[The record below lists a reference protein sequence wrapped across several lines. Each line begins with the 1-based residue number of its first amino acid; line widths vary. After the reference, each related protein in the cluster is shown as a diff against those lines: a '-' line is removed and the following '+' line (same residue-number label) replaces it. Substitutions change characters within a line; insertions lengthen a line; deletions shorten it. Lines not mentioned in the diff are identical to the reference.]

1 MGFRLRTKV
10 LRLIHTYRE
19 GCYQSGLQMITNRV
33 DLLSRWGYYDNR
45 YDIVLKRMYYFYT
58 FDEQTITEILN
69 WKNTTLSMRR
79 YFLFFALLLSSYIC
93 SETYN
98 FSRLDN
104 TNGLSNNQI
113 QCIFKDSRGFIWFGT
128 NFGLNRYDGYHVKVY
143 QSVKNDSN
151 SLVQNSI
158 PDIQEDLNGNVWI
171 RGNTSYVVLDVRKEI
186 FNRNLEPFLSKL
198 GVLFNPTL
206 VEIDK
211 DKNYYFYNQGDGIY
225 KYDVKL
231 KKLLRFMQSTDI
243 NKLSQGQV
251 SGFKA
256 ENGFLWV
263 MYQSGLLERF
273 NEKTNSV
280 DFRNRFIQEN
290 NSGSFIVKNL
300 YLDAEGCPWVFPGLG
315 DKGVLCYDLKKSN
328 WLIFGND
335 KKQFPQVEFKF
346 MNSVFVRD
354 VAEDHEGK
362 IWIATDHGG
371 IIIFD
376 KKSGEMTTLRSDPLN
391 PNSISQNS
399 VISLYCDSTGIMW
412 AGTYKNGVAF
422 YQPGM
427 LKFDKSPLFFY
438 QNSNLETKDCN
449 SLHEDKYGNL
459 WIGTNGGGLL
469 KLDGKTKHLQVYQNK
484 SNNPKSISSDIIISM
499 LEDRNGTMWFGTF
512 LGGLNQMKDESFV
525 RYLPDVNNPNSLSN
539 KNIYGLVEDTA
550 GNIWIA
556 TLGGGIDRLDL
567 TRKNFQRHDI
577 GNMPGMSSN
586 FILSLYS
593 KNSHLVYLSTSSGL
607 DVLNTAT
614 NSISSYFKDQTQ
626 LNKLSDLIIYNTIID
641 SRNQIWIAT
650 DNGINIYNPE
660 KNEFSY
666 LNKIN
671 GLPSDQVVSL
681 IEDNDGNIWAGTRN
695 GLASIHCSMNNETG
709 EYEYSVVSFD
719 EKDGL
724 VSSIFNQN
732 AVFKNKDGMIYFGC
746 TKGYTAFDPK
756 TIRFNSIEPQPRFTE
771 LFIGNELIKPGVTFR
786 NRIILDE
793 SVTHKNKI
801 VLNYNENNFTIHF
814 SALSYIHPEKN
825 RYRYQMKG
833 FDEEWIETRAGV
845 SSATYT
851 NLNRGRYE
859 LLVYA
864 SNNDNVWNKVP
875 ISLKIIIK
883 PPFWLTWWAI
893 MLYAFIVL
901 GLIWYIIYF
910 NLRKQKREFD
920 NTQRIREAKQLHEM
934 DEMKFRFFT
943 NISHEF
949 RTPLTLIISPVEK
962 LLHEVESEEQKSL
975 LAIIQRN
982 AYGLLTLVN
991 QLLDFRKLDVHKDT
1005 LNLSVGDIVAFIK
1018 DICYSFTDLANQK
1031 SVNFSFSTSISELSM
1046 EFDQEKI
1053 KKIVT
1058 NLLSNAFKF
1067 TSERGRIDVTLS
1079 LVQQLNNDKKLLK
1092 IAVSDT
1098 GIGIPEKDIE
1108 RIFERFYRVENQEN
1122 VHYTGTGV
1130 GLHIVSEYVKLHE
1143 GEISVESE
1151 TGKGSVFKVLIP
1163 ANLHFHEEII
1173 AQNGTEPEQ
1182 AEVITPEEESITED
1196 HKNKLPL
1203 MLIVDD
1209 NDDFRN
1215 FIATLFTGN
1224 YRILKASDGESAY
1237 KIILDRMPDMI
1248 ICDVMMPRMDGFE
1261 LCRLIKHDIRISHIP
1276 VILLTAK
1283 AGEDNKYKGLEA
1295 GAEDYIA
1302 KPFNMEMLALKV
1314 NRILERQKQTR
1325 EHFRKKVDIS
1335 PGEIEITSMDEKF
1348 VKKAVALVEAN
1359 IANSGFL
1366 VEDLCREMGM
1376 SRVYFYKKILSL
1388 TDKTPSEFI
1397 RFIRLKRAAD
1407 LLEKSQLFVN
1417 EVAFQVGFND
1427 PKYFRKYFKDEFG
1440 LSPNE
1445 YKKKFTV

>member
-1 MGFRLRTKV
+1 VFSNSFHGIQNITKI
-10 LRLIHTYRE
+10 LRLVRNDRE
-19 GCYQSGLQMITNRV
+19 ECYQSRLQMITDRV
-33 DLLSRWGYYDNR
+33 DLLSIWGYNDNS
-45 YDIVLKRMYYFYT
+45 YHIAQKHMHYFYT
-58 FDEQTITEILN
+58 FEANTE
-69 WKNTTLSMRR
+69 KATLFMRKC
-79 YFLFFALLLSSYIC
+79 FLLLSILFSSYIY

-113 QCIFKDSRGFIWFGT
+113 NCVFKDSRGFMWIGT

-151 SLVQNSI
+151 SLAQNWI
-158 PDIQEDLNGNVWI
+158 PDIQEDLYGNLWI
-171 RGNTSYVVLDVRKEI
+171 RGNQNYVVLDVKKEI
-186 FNRNLEPFLSKL
+186 FSRNLQSFLSRF
-198 GVLFNPTL
+198 GITFNPAI

-211 DKNYYFYNQGDGIY
+211 DKNYYFYNPGDGVY
-225 KYDVKL
+225 KYDVKRN
-231 KKLLRFMQSTDI
+231 KLISFLQSTDI

-251 SGFKA
+251 TSIKA
-256 ENGFLWV
+256 DKGFLWV
-263 MYQSGLLERF
+263 IYQSGLLERF
-273 NEKTNSV
+273 NEMTNSV
-280 DFRNRFIQEN
+280 DFRNRFIQDSN
-290 NSGSFIVKNL
+290 NGSFIPKNIF
-300 YLDAEGCPWVFPGLG
+300 LDSGGCPWIYPGLE
-315 DKGVLCYDLKKSN
+315 DKGVLYYDLKKSN
-328 WLIFGND
+328 WIVFGND
-335 KKQFPQVEFKF
+335 KKQFPQVEFR
-346 MNSVFVRD
+346 MMSSVFVRD

-362 IWIATDHGG
+362 VWIATDHGG
-371 IIIFD
+371 IFIF
-376 KKSGEMTTLRSDPLN
+376 KKSSNEMTVLRNDPIN

-399 VISLYCDSTGIMW
+399 VISLYCDNTGIMW

-438 QNSNLETKDCN
+438 QNPDLETKDCN

-469 KLDGKTKHLQVYQNK
+469 RLDGKTNQFKIYRNRTNDQT
-484 SNNPKSISSDIIISM
+484 SISSDIIISM

-512 LGGLNQMKDESFV
+512 LGGLNQMKNDRFV
-525 RYLPDVNNPNSLSN
+525 RYLPDINNPNSLSN
-539 KNIYGLVEDTA
+539 KNIYGLAEDTW

-556 TLGGGIDRLDL
+556 TLGGGVDKLDV

-586 FILSLYS
+586 FTLSLYTKDS
-593 KNSHLVYLSTSSGL
+593 RNIYVSTSAGL
-607 DVLNTAT
+607 DLLNTAT
-614 NSISSYFKDQTQ
+614 NAITSYFRNQSQ
-626 LNKLSDLIIYNTIID
+626 LNNLSDLIIYNTIVD
-641 SRNQIWIAT
+641 SKNQVWIAT
-650 DNGINIYNPE
+650 DNGINIYNPD
-660 KNEFSY
+660 
-666 LNKIN
+666 NKVFHYIN
-671 GLPSDQVVSL
+671 KTDGLPSDQVVSL
-681 IEDNDGNIWAGTRN
+681 VEDNEGNIWVGTRN
-695 GLASIHCSMNNETG
+695 GLACIYCSNNKDTG
-709 EYEYSVVSFD
+709 ENEYSVVSFD

-724 VSSIFNQN
+724 LSSIFNQN
-732 AVFKNKDGMIYFGC
+732 AVFKNKNGKVFFGC

-756 TIRFNSIEPQPRFTE
+756 TIRFNSIRPQPRFTE
-771 LFIGNELIKPGVTFR
+771 LYIGNDLIKPGLEFR
-786 NRIILDE
+786 NHIILDE
-793 SVTHKNKI
+793 SVTHKKRI
-801 VLNYNENNFTIHF
+801 LLNYNENNFTIYF
-814 SALSYIHPEKN
+814 SALNYIHPEKN

-833 FDEEWIETRAGV
+833 FDEDWIESKPGV
-845 SSATYT
+845 CSITYT
-851 NLNRGRYE
+851 NLNSGKYE
-859 LLVYA
+859 LVVYA
-864 SNNDNVWNKVP
+864 SNNDNVWSEVP
-875 ISLKIIIK
+875 ITLLVVIK
-883 PPFWLTWWAI
+883 PPFWLTWWAKMI
-893 MLYAFIVL
+893 YILIAL
-901 GLIWYIIYF
+901 GLLWYIVFF
-910 NLRKQKREFD
+910 NLRKQKREFE
-920 NTQRIREAKQLHEM
+920 NKQRMREAKHLHEM

-962 LLHEVESEEQKSL
+962 LLHEIESEEQKSL

-982 AYGLLTLVN
+982 AYNLLTLVN
-991 QLLDFRKLDVHKDT
+991 QLLDFRKLDVQKDT

-1031 SVNFSFSTSISELSM
+1031 SINFSFSASVSELSM
-1046 EFDQEKI
+1046 EFDQEKL

-1067 TSERGRIDVTLS
+1067 TRERGRIDVTLS

-1092 IAVSDT
+1092 ISVSDT
-1098 GIGIPEKDIE
+1098 GIGIPTKDIE

-1130 GLHIVSEYVKLHE
+1130 GLHIVSEYVKLHN
-1143 GEISVESE
+1143 GEVSAESE
-1151 TGKGSVFKVLIP
+1151 TGKGSVFTVLIP

-1173 AQNGTEPEQ
+1173 TQNGNKPVQ
-1182 AEVITPEEESITED
+1182 PEVISPEEEFITD
-1196 HKNKLPL
+1196 DRKNKLPL

-1209 NDDFRN
+1209 NEDFRN
-1215 FIATLFTGN
+1215 FISALFTAN

-1237 KIILDRMPDMI
+1237 KLILDRMPDMI
-1248 ICDVMMPRMDGFE
+1248 ICDVMMPKMDGFE
-1261 LCRLIKHDIRISHIP
+1261 LCKLIKQDIRISHIP

-1314 NRILERQKQTR
+1314 NRILERQKKTR
-1325 EHFRKKVDIS
+1325 EHFKKKIDIS
-1335 PGEIEITSMDEKF
+1335 PGEIEITTMDEKF
-1348 VKKAVALVEAN
+1348 VKKAVVLVEAN

-1427 PKYFRKYFKDEFG
+1427 PKYFRKYFKEEFG

-1445 YKKKFTV
+1445 YKKKFIE